1 MGIALE
7 TRGQSFILH
16 STILSDSPSEG
27 PVAASAEGEEV
38 GEGGPVAG
46 AHDVDV
52 VHVRLRDLSPDLGD
66 QLQDELGV
74 RRLAGLPEHIPAA
87 FAAIVAVAVS
97 SNKDDLI
104 SDVLPALGALPTEP
118 VEVDDDGELAGGGG
132 RVGQVGGGGP
142 VVAGRLLVPGLGH
155 CQDLLSEVSRVGGV
169 AATVATAIIGTAAAY
184 RRTLSHTLQPNLKQ
198 II

>member
-7 TRGQSFILH
+7 ISGQYFHPVS
-16 STILSDSPSEG
+16 STFSVSPSEG
-27 PVAASAEGEEV
+27 PVAACADKKEV
-38 GEGGPVAG
+38 GDGGPVAG
-46 AHDVDV
+46 SYDVDV
-52 VHVRLRDLSPDLGD
+52 LHVRLRDLSPDLGD
-66 QLQDELGV
+66 QLEDELGV

-87 FAAIVAVAVS
+87 FAIRRTVAVS
-97 SNKDDLI
+97 SNEDDLI
-104 SDVLPALGALPTEP
+104 SDVLPALGALTTEP

-155 CQDLLSEVSRVGGV
+155 CQDLLSEVSRVGGE
-169 AATVATAIIGTAAAY
+169 AATVATAIIGIAAAY

-198 II
+198 I